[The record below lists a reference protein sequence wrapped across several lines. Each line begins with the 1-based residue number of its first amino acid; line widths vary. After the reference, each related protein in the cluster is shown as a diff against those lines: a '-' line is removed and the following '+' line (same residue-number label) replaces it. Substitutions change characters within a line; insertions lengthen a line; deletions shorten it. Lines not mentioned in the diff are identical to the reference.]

1 MKDYHK
7 ALADFMKGLKPGRL
21 LDAGS
26 GSGELAS
33 ALQESNFDVLSLDL
47 YAKGKGGRGFV
58 VADLDQPLPFVGKNF
73 DYIVCSEV
81 IQYIENHAALFRE
94 FKRVLKEGGSV
105 ILSTPNTLRAGS
117 RFYFLRRGYFPHFKP
132 VRTIDPSK
140 PWDSLT
146 YNPASMVDLLGI
158 MGKTGFELACVKA
171 SRLKRSGLA
180 VYLLLKTAYV
190 MGLLFEK
197 RGEKAALSRL
207 LSSKDLLLG
216 DHLIIQARLFPSPPV
231 GEGRVGGLV

>member
-1 MKDYHK
+1 MKDFHR

-33 ALQESNFDVLSLDL
+33 ALKESGFDVLSLDL
-47 YAKGKGGRGFV
+47 YAMGKGGSGFV
-58 VADLDQPLPFVGKNF
+58 VADLDQSLPFLGKSF

-81 IQYIENHAALFRE
+81 IQYLENHAALFRE
-94 FKRVLKEGGSV
+94 FKRALKDGGSV
-105 ILSTPNTLRAGS
+105 ILSIPNTLHAGS
-117 RFYFLRRGYFPHFKP
+117 RFYFLRRGYYPHFKP
-132 VRTIDPSK
+132 VRTVDPSK
-140 PWDSLT
+140 PWDSLA

-180 VYLLLKTAYV
+180 VYLLLKAAYS
-190 MGLLFEK
+190 MGLLFER
-197 RGEKAALSRL
+197 RGEKAGLSRL

-216 DHLIIQARLFPSPPV
+216 DHLIIQARL
-231 GEGRVGGLV
+231 RVSMPDKC